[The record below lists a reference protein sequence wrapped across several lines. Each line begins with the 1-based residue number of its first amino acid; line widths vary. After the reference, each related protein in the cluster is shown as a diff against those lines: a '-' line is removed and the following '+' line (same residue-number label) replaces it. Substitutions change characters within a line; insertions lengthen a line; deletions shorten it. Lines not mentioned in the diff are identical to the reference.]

1 MRAMDPKPLEMLDA
15 AGNPLPVFKCNVCGY
30 EMDCA
35 TEAVG
40 NHRNRP
46 KPGDFSLC
54 MKCGELFVFDEQM
67 RLAEPTIAQLTV
79 VPIETAAV
87 IRRTQRMIRKER
99 VLD

>member
-1 MRAMDPKPLEMLDA
+1 
-15 AGNPLPVFKCNVCGY
+15 
-30 EMDCA
+30 
-35 TEAVG
+35 
-40 NHRNRP
+40 
-46 KPGDFSLC
+46 